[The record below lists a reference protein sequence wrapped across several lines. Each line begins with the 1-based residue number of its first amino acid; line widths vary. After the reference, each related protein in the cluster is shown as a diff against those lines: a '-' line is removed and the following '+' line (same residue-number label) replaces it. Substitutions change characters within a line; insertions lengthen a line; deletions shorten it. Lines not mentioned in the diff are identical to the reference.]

1 MLKSKY
7 ISHKLA
13 NQLIQYF
20 NINGCV
26 YCYHGDDCVY
36 CYHGDDIA
44 YIFKNGYDY
53 NLSFRYMGQN
63 VLMTFNKT
71 KAGDTSYS
79 DYEIAKAS
87 AGIRPNEGRVTI

>member
-1 MLKSKY
+1 MQSKY

-20 NINGCV
+20 NING
-26 YCYHGDDCVY
+26 CVY

-63 VLMTFNKT
+63 VLMTFNKS

-87 AGIRPNEGRVTI
+87 AGIRQNEGRVTI